1 MHPCSWFWQG
11 IFYLYTLVRIFVCM
25 SVINVMSYLFIGLA
39 GCLMNLKISRS
50 VSKLTR
56 TTELYIYIYI
66 LSDQQILK
74 INHCI
79 NLFNN
84 FKKIQ
89 THKANSKS
97 NYLHQHNVDR
107 LLSLVSV
114 ITLAVTKNSK
124 KEQPPPPSFF
134 PLVILSSF

>member
-1 MHPCSWFWQG
+1 
-11 IFYLYTLVRIFVCM
+11 
-25 SVINVMSYLFIGLA
+25 
-39 GCLMNLKISRS
+39 MNLEINRN
-50 VSKLTR
+50 VCKLT
-56 TTELYIYIYI
+56 EQLNYIYIYIYI

-124 KEQPPPPSFF
+124 KEQPPPPPPPPPPSFF
-134 PLVILSSF
+134 PLVSLSSF

>member
-1 MHPCSWFWQG
+1 MFM
-11 IFYLYTLVRIFVCM
+11 V
-25 SVINVMSYLFIGLA
+25 LA
-39 GCLMNLKISRS
+39 GNFLSLHSSLNLCVYVCYSCDTLLVNLRINRIICKLLIILY
-50 VSKLTR
+50 VSLP
-56 TTELYIYIYI
+56 EQLNYIYI

-97 NYLHQHNVDR
+97 NYLHQHNVDL

-124 KEQPPPPSFF
+124 KEQPPPPPPSFF
-134 PLVILSSF
+134 PLVSLSSF

>member
-1 MHPCSWFWQG
+1 
-11 IFYLYTLVRIFVCM
+11 
-25 SVINVMSYLFIGLA
+25 VMFYLFIGLA

-50 VSKLTR
+50 VRKLTR

-124 KEQPPPPSFF
+124 KEQPPPPPPSFF
-134 PLVILSSF
+134 PLVSLSSF